1 MNLVTRYILEKTFAV
16 TIGLLVAVWYSV
28 LSAQHPPRYPVTR
41 ENNLSLMAPECAPQ
55 VNGDR

>member
-41 ENNLSLMAPECAPQ
+41 ENNLSHGPRVRSAGQ
-55 VNGDR
+55 R